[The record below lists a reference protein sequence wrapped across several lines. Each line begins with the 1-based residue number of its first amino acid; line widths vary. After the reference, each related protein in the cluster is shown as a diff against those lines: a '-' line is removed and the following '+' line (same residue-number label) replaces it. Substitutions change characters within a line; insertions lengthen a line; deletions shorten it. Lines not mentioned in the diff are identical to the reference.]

1 MPRRLRTKIGLLLM
15 IWMASQMRSGAHPS
29 DELFGLDKVWHIH
42 LELTGSEWARLQP
55 PEGLAPGPFAVLQAF
70 AGLMGD
76 AAEGGNL
83 HSEKSSRP
91 GLAGYVG
98 VDHQY
103 GRGTVTIAD
112 QVLENVGIRFKGNG
126 SFLVGRM
133 VDKFSFKIDFNEYDD
148 DLEYLGLTKI
158 NLNSNVTDDSML
170 REALSYELFR
180 DAGLVASRVAWARV
194 SLTVPGQID
203 NKDLGIYSIVEQVD
217 KRFLRHRYGTG
228 AGMLLKPSTFGTFR
242 YFQDD
247 WPEYEK
253 AYFPKTKVTPEQK
266 QRLMEFARLVW
277 IADDAEFSQAVE
289 AYLDMDQFLRFLAVN
304 VLLSN
309 LDSFLMGSQN
319 HYVYLDPQSNRFQI
333 LPWDMDSSF
342 GGLSLIGTAETRIH
356 QSIDHPQTNNKLIE
370 RVLAIATYREQY
382 RDYIRSYAR
391 TELAPQKILSLID
404 DSNASLRPIVKT
416 FDDTAVRRFDRS
428 LSDDASAER
437 GEVTMIKPFVRLRHA
452 AIQAQLAG
460 ESSGVVLNPAPPRP
474 LMFVMIILGL
484 MAIAVLMNLIAY
496 VRGIVAGFRDS
507 VKWGCLNI
515 IYPMTL
521 YYGFRVRTDI
531 GYKPARMA
539 LVSMLAPFVIALL
552 GAISM
557 STLS

>member
-1 MPRRLRTKIGLLLM
+1 MGSGLTLRELRARFGLLLI
-15 IWMASQMRSGAHPS
+15 IWVTSQISSGAHPS
-29 DELFGLDKVWHIH
+29 DELFGLDKVWDIH
-42 LELTGSEWARLQP
+42 LELTASEWARLQP
-55 PEGLAPGPFAVLQAF
+55 PEDLAPGPFALLQALV
-70 AGLMGD
+70 GVIGD
-76 AAEGGNL
+76 AAAGGNL
-83 HSEKSSRP
+83 HSEESSRP

-133 VDKFSFKIDFNEYDD
+133 VDKFSFKIDFNEYDE

-253 AYFPKTKVTPEQK
+253 AYFPKTKVTPAQK

-289 AYLDMDQFLRFLAVN
+289 TYLDMEQFLRFLAVN

-309 LDSFLMGSQN
+309 LDSFLTGKQN
-319 HYVYLDPQSNRFQI
+319 HYVYLNPQSNKFQI
-333 LPWDMDSSF
+333 MTWDMDSSF
-342 GGLSLIGTAETRIH
+342 GGLPLVGTADTRIH
-356 QSIDHPQTNNKLIE
+356 QSIDHPQTDNKLIE
-370 RVLAIATYREQY
+370 RVLAIDTYLERY
-382 RDYIRSYAR
+382 RDNIRSYAR
-391 TELAPQKILSLID
+391 TDLAPQKILSLID
-404 DSNASLRPIVKT
+404 ETSASLRPSSRRWVIRPSSDSIV
-416 FDDTAVRRFDRS
+416 R
-428 LSDDASAER
+428 
-437 GEVTMIKPFVRLRHA
+437 
-452 AIQAQLAG
+452 
-460 ESSGVVLNPAPPRP
+460 
-474 LMFVMIILGL
+474 
-484 MAIAVLMNLIAY
+484 
-496 VRGIVAGFRDS
+496 
-507 VKWGCLNI
+507 
-515 IYPMTL
+515 
-521 YYGFRVRTDI
+521 
-531 GYKPARMA
+531 
-539 LVSMLAPFVIALL
+539 
-552 GAISM
+552 
-557 STLS
+557 